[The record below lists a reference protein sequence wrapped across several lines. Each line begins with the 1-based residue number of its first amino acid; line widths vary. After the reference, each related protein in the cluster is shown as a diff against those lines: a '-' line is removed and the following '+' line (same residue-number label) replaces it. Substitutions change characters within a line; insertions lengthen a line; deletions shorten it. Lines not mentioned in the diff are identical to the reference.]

1 MYLMKKHQLDLKN
14 RQIFLL
20 FLQLGCISFGGPA
33 AHLVLF
39 HRKFV
44 QQLKWLTEAEYTQI
58 VAFTQILPG
67 PSSSQVGIAIGYL
80 KKGYLG
86 SICAW
91 LGFSLPSCV
100 LMTLAAMLGQYYFDQ
115 ISAVFFHVIQL
126 VVLAIVIGAFWQMLQ
141 SFCKEIWQY
150 LFMLLSA
157 LFIYSSALSY
167 SQFIVILFAALL
179 GLIFSH
185 STKTTKPSPQTF
197 KGELGKK
204 NKKSDLSKPDDLY
217 KTHQKTYIWL
227 VLFILPF
234 LFFSLTDYPNSSPI
248 IQSIRGFY
256 YSASMVFGGGHIIL
270 PLLHQEFVITELV
283 LNQQFDLGYALA
295 QLMPGPLFS
304 FASYLGALLHF
315 TQFPVLNAMIATF
328 LIFLPSF
335 LLIWGTLPYWSW
347 LIRQEKIRQA
357 ITGINAA
364 VIGLLLSLVIQM
376 SEKSVLGGI
385 DLIFVGLV
393 VLLLRT
399 QMSIVLILLGSSIS
413 YYSFLTYLNSI
424 Q

>member
-1 MYLMKKHQLDLKN
+1 MCLMKEPQLAPTN
-14 RQIFLL
+14 GQIFLF

-44 QQLKWLTEAEYTQI
+44 QQLKWFTETEYTQI
-58 VAFTQILPG
+58 VAFSQILPG

-179 GLIFSH
+179 GLIFSQRSK
-185 STKTTKPSPQTF
+185 STKPRPPALKSD
-197 KGELGKK
+197 LSKK
-204 NKKSDLSKPDDLY
+204 NKKSDLAKPDDLY

-227 VLFILPF
+227 ALFILPF
-234 LFFSLTDYPNSSPI
+234 LFFSLTDYSNSSPM
-248 IQSIRGFY
+248 IQSIRGLY
-256 YSASMVFGGGHIIL
+256 LSASMVFGGGHIIL
-270 PLLHQEFVITELV
+270 PLLHQEFVTTGLIP
-283 LNQQFDLGYALA
+283 NQQFDLGYALA

-304 FASYLGALLHF
+304 FASYLGTLLHF
-315 TQFPVLNAMIATF
+315 TQFPVVNALIATL
-328 LIFLPSF
+328 LIFIPSF

-347 LIRQEKIRQA
+347 LMRQEKIRQA
-357 ITGINAA
+357 LTGINAA

-376 SEKSVLGGI
+376 SEKSVLSGT
-385 DLIFVGLV
+385 DLIFVGLL

-399 QMSIVLILLGSSIS
+399 QMSIIVILLGSSIS
-413 YYSFLTYLNSI
+413 YYSLLTYLNTL
-424 Q
+424 